1 MQRNSRDPSKMRVL
15 VSKDGDL
22 GLLASGDGAT
32 VAAGN
37 TPPNAEQ
44 APGRSDATHNQ
55 GASSDAEKLVLNNL
69 RPRSRTDSMRTNEE
83 EYDDDVDDDH
93 ELEDDDDDGDDVDG
107 DADGDG
113 DGEGEGEGDG
123 GDEGEGD
130 ALTRATTVRT
140 ATDTCTD
147 SLLAPNAGSN
157 ADQPSGASVA
167 LAAPDSACVSS
178 SSSSSNSSSTR
189 RRNDSTSS
197 TTGMNS
203 HVKR

>member
-1 MQRNSRDPSKMRVL
+1 MRVL

-22 GLLASGDGAT
+22 GLLASGDGAI
-32 VAAGN
+32 VATGS

-44 APGRSDATHNQ
+44 APGRADATHSQ

-93 ELEDDDDDGDDVDG
+93 ELEDDDDEVEDDDDVDG
-107 DADGDG
+107 DADGDRDG
-113 DGEGEGEGDG
+113 DGDG
-123 GDEGEGD
+123 EGEGD
-130 ALTRATTVRT
+130 ALTRATTVQT
-140 ATDTCTD
+140 AAGTCTD
-147 SLLAPNAGSN
+147 SLLPCNTGSN
-157 ADQPSGASVA
+157 ADQPSGAPVA
-167 LAAPDSACVSS
+167 LVVPDSACVSS
-178 SSSSSNSSSTR
+178 NSSSGSSSTR
-189 RRNDSTSS
+189 RRNDATSSS